1 MWKKSL
7 TLSELYEINGTEFT
21 CTSVD
26 TKSHILRFFNH
37 KTTPDLPACRAIQMT
52 GSFPVAFQAKTWQKE
67 WGKYYIH
74 YANTRREIDITGHRF
89 TDGGML
95 ANFPVKYLDNED
107 MRPMYFSHKKT
118 ESTIMYGF
126 GINGLK
132 DSEEDKKIFSKDGRE
147 EELVALSNEADKKR
161 L

>member
-1 MWKKSL
+1 
-7 TLSELYEINGTEFT
+7 
-21 CTSVD
+21 
-26 TKSHILRFFNH
+26 
-37 KTTPDLPACRAIQMT
+37 
-52 GSFPVAFQAKTWQKE
+52 
-67 WGKYYIH
+67 
-74 YANTRREIDITGHRF
+74 
-89 TDGGML
+89 ML

-132 DSEEDKKIFSKDGRE
+132 DSEEDKKFFSKDGRE

-161 L
+161 KDNFSEEFSSMVKKKNFTFSNVKYKITG